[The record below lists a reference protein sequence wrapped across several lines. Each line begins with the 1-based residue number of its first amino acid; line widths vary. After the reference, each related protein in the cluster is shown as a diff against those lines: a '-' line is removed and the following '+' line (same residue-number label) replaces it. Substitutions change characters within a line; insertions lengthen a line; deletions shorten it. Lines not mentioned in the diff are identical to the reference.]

1 MARLQSKFQ
10 NLKLTKCGWETDRW
24 SSSIHKRIKPEL
36 ICNDKSAL
44 KCNLNLRSLKQVL
57 PHALTEFYFGDM
69 NSQIGGAES
78 GNGGTGVDM
87 ADTCV
92 SRHGDIVICR
102 VKTVSCDG
110 GLQTRFDDF

>member
-1 MARLQSKFQ
+1 M
-10 NLKLTKCGWETDRW
+10 
-24 SSSIHKRIKPEL
+24 
-36 ICNDKSAL
+36 
-44 KCNLNLRSLKQVL
+44 
-57 PHALTEFYFGDM
+57 TEFYFGDM

-78 GNGGTGVDM
+78 GDGGTGVDVPK
-87 ADTCV
+87 AGV